1 MVAFVAKGFDFGWE
15 VEEVEV
21 ENGFLV
27 EEAVEGDFLPK
38 MLSPNSGGGLEGAG
52 T

>member
-1 MVAFVAKGFDFGWE
+1 MVAFVAKGFEFWWE

-27 EEAVEGDFLPK
+27 EEAVEDELVPK
-38 MLSPNSGGGLEGAG
+38 MLSPNSGGGLEGVE